1 MASPFLGEIRMFGGN
16 FPPFGWAKCD
26 GQLLAISQND
36 ALFALLGTTFGGDG
50 VSTFALPDLRSRL
63 PIHQGQGPGLSNYVI
78 GQQAGTE
85 SVTLTTQQLPG
96 HNHLMNAVTANTNS
110 PANAAFGSGGL
121 SIFKAGPP
129 TANLAAGS
137 ILPAGGSQP
146 HDNTMPFLVVTFIIA
161 LEGIFPSQN

>member
-1 MASPFLGEIRMFGGN
+1 MEPFLGEIRMFGGN
-16 FPPFGWAKCD
+16 FAPRGWAKCD

-50 VSTFALPDLRSRL
+50 VNTFGLPDLRSRI
-63 PIHQGQGPGLSNYVI
+63 PIHQGQGPGLGQYII

-85 SVTLTTQQLPG
+85 SVTLTTQQLPA
-96 HNHLMNAVTANTNS
+96 HNHLMNAVAATTNT
-110 PANAAFGSGGL
+110 PANNTFGSGGL

-129 TANLAAGS
+129 TATMAAGTIVPS
-137 ILPAGGSQP
+137 GGSQP
-146 HDNTMPFLVVTFIIA
+146 HDNIMPSLVVTFIIA